1 MVVRSAPAR
10 DDVRAP
16 HGARRLW
23 PAVAAALDDR
33 WVRLLS
39 LAFLVGQLCDAI
51 TTHVAL
57 SSGNFQ
63 EANPVF
69 SAVIQSHQRLALLV
83 KMTLAIGVL
92 LAALTKLSE
101 PRRRVVMV
109 VLVVISLE
117 APLTNSLRLLGVL

>member
-1 MVVRSAPAR
+1 M
-10 DDVRAP
+10 
-16 HGARRLW
+16 RRLW
-23 PAVAAALDDR
+23 LPVSAALEDR

-39 LAFLVGQLCDAI
+39 LVFLVGQLCDAI

-57 SSGNFQ
+57 ASGNFQ

-69 SAVIQSHQRLALLV
+69 SGIILSHQRLALLV
-83 KMTLAIGVL
+83 KMSLAVAVL

-109 VLVVISLE
+109 VLAVISLE
-117 APLTNSLRLLGVL
+117 APLTNALRMLGVL

>member
-1 MVVRSAPAR
+1 MS
-10 DDVRAP
+10 
-16 HGARRLW
+16 
-23 PAVAAALDDR
+23 AALEDR

-63 EANPVF
+63 EANPIF
-69 SAVIQSHQRLALLV
+69 SGIIQSHQRLALLV
-83 KMTLAIGVL
+83 KMSLAIGVL
-92 LAALTKLSE
+92 VAALTKLSE

>member
-1 MVVRSAPAR
+1 MVVRSASRGAQ
-10 DDVRAP
+10 AP

-23 PAVAAALDDR
+23 LAVSAALEDR

-63 EANPVF
+63 EANPLF
-69 SAVIQSHQRLALLV
+69 STLILSHQRLALLV
-83 KMTLAIGVL
+83 KMSLAVGVL
-92 LAALTKLSE
+92 VAALTKLSE
-101 PRRRVVMV
+101 PRRKVVMV

-117 APLTNSLRLLGVL
+117 APLTNTLRMLGVL